1 MHTKSNIL
9 KYVWCKFRLAVR
21 QFGQFI
27 CALKFREWIK
37 TMFLLYYSFIA
48 FSEMAKSGRKT
59 HPKTILFS
67 KITSSYAPDAVQGA
81 REMHTHREKE
91 RIWAEKIKRH
101 WHHFWYIGQQNERN
115 DPNVHIFQSN
125 TIHCVRI
132 RSNFTVNI
140 WSEIIL
146 LKRPVLNVNHV
157 SDFFLFLISFN
168 FSSHLFSVFHFYC
181 HFKFTRWLRAHGF
194 WILNRI

>member
-1 MHTKSNIL
+1 
-9 KYVWCKFRLAVR
+9 
-21 QFGQFI
+21 
-27 CALKFREWIK
+27 
-37 TMFLLYYSFIA
+37 
-48 FSEMAKSGRKT
+48 
-59 HPKTILFS
+59 
-67 KITSSYAPDAVQGA
+67 
-81 REMHTHREKE
+81 MHTHREKE

-157 SDFFLFLISFN
+157 SEFFPWFRSISLRISFLS
-168 FSSHLFSVFHFYC
+168 FIFIVISSSRGDFEHMD
-181 HFKFTRWLRAHGF
+181 F
-194 WILNRI
+194 WILNRILCQFLITRLYKTWESGLQMSRFVALVVMISITLSFLLRCHD